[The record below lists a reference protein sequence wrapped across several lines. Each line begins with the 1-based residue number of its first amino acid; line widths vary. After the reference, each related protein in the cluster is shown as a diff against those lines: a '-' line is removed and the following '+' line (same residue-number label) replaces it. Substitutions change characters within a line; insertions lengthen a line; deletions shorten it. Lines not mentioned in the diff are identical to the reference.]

1 MRKIVIPIIITSAII
16 PMIIIP
22 IVEVPKLIIS
32 NKHDSDSIQ
41 QLYMQLAKFTTVI
54 AQHLPVV
61 MIYQGRIADFLEWI

>member
-32 NKHDSDSIQ
+32 NKHDYDSI
-41 QLYMQLAKFTTVI
+41 
-54 AQHLPVV
+54 
-61 MIYQGRIADFLEWI
+61 